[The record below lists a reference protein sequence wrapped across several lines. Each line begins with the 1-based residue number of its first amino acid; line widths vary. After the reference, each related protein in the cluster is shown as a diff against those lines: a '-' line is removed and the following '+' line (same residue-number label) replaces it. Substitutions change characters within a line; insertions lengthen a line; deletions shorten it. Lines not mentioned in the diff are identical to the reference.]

1 MRRARRVRLGS
12 AARSGTN
19 ENVIWPVIYAR
30 EKKKQESLQ
39 MFSFTRLGNWITQSN
54 VLFSSSASVAA
65 SSLRCARVFFSSL
78 PRKTSYYCKNPSAEF
93 TVGRRHLKSLEYL
106 TERRCVF
113 VERYISI
120 HT

>member
-1 MRRARRVRLGS
+1 MRRARRVRQGS
-12 AARSGTN
+12 AARSGTD

-65 SSLRCARVFFSSL
+65 SSLRCARVFFL
-78 PRKTSYYCKNPSAEF
+78 R
-93 TVGRRHLKSLEYL
+93 YL
-106 TERRCVF
+106 ERRLITVKTQALSLRSD
-113 VERYISI
+113 VGI
-120 HT
+120 